1 MVKRTFYLAIL
12 LLTGLQLN
20 SVCQAQ
26 ATNLLINPDA
36 GAQTAFWRAIGEA
49 TIERVTA
56 NNLCFVVR
64 NDGSFFQDVKV
75 SEEAAGQYAVFIGRG
90 ASERINPDGA
100 ITGLP
105 YLYGYMM
112 QKGGARGPHGKEILD
127 YLQGQQMRS
136 RSAIPNE
143 WVQMWGIFKVPE
155 GTNTIRFFLKQAERM
170 GVPQNGSAAWFDDLG
185 LYLFATKEEAE
196 AFVAAPYS

>member
-26 ATNLLINPDA
+26 ATNLLVNPDA
-36 GAQTAFWRAIGEA
+36 GAQTAFWRAIDQA
-49 TIERVTA
+49 TIERVTE

-64 NDGSFFQDVKV
+64 NEGSFFQDVKV
-75 SEEAAGQYAVFIGRG
+75 PKEAAGQYAVFIGRG

-105 YLYGYMM
+105 YLHGYMM

-127 YLQGQQMRS
+127 HLQGQQMRS

-155 GTNTIRFFLKQAERM
+155 GTNTIRFYLKQAERM
-170 GVPQNGSAAWFDDLG
+170 GVPKNGSAAWFDDLG

-196 AFVAAPYS
+196 AFVAPYR